1 MVLSSFLITSRET
14 LEAALV
20 IGIVLAYLNKTNNKQ
35 YRKTVYY
42 GIFFGIILSVLSAII
57 FNIFAGGFEGR
68 AEELF
73 EGFTM
78 LFAATLLTTMILWM
92 MKQRNIAGKIESKV
106 ASHIEKAAFNQTYAY
121 GLFALIVVA
130 VLREGVET
138 VIFFSALN
146 YASGVSFIGA
156 TLGVI
161 TAIGI
166 GYLFFASTRKIN
178 LKKFFSISS
187 IFLILIAAGLVAHGI
202 HELEEAKLLNPIIEH
217 VWDINPAAPLAAQ
230 GVYPL
235 MHEKGDIGSFFVG
248 LFGYNGNPS
257 LLEVLFYVSYLIGI
271 FYLYWKIGSTGSVK
285 TAKNRV
291 WDKKTSS

>member
-1 MVLSSFLITSRET
+1 MILSSFLITSRET

-20 IGIVLAYLNKTNNKQ
+20 VGIVLAYLNRTNNEQ

-42 GIFFGIILSVLSAII
+42 GIFFGVILSVLSAFL

-78 LFAATLLTTMILWM
+78 LFAAALLTTMILWM
-92 MKQRNIAGKIESKV
+92 MKQRKIAQEIQDKV
-106 ASHIEKAAFNQTYAY
+106 ARHIAKAQFNQTYSY
-121 GLFALIVVA
+121 GIFALIVVA

-156 TLGVI
+156 TLGI
-161 TAIGI
+161 IAAIAI

-230 GVYPL
+230 GIYPL
-235 MHEKGDIGSFFVG
+235 MHEKGAIGSFFVG

-257 LLEVLFYVSYLIGI
+257 LIEVVLYAAYLIGI
-271 FYLYWKIGSTGSVK
+271 FYLYYRIGSSQAA
-285 TAKNRV
+285 AKNQ
-291 WDKKTSS
+291 